1 MAFSRR
7 VASVVAQREGMMAM
21 PPRSHFIRHFV
32 RNATIATSVI
42 GGGLFIGMGG
52 YHWFARSAGWKRSTT
67 PP

>member
-42 GGGLFIGMGG
+42 GGGLLEPLHPRHGPFT
-52 YHWFARSAGWKRSTT
+52 AGNAATWL
-67 PP
+67 